1 MIAELRRQADDL
13 DALIIA
19 EQVIERHQGV
29 VTDAVRDELGRQAKA
44 HSHLLILADSRSRL
58 KLFHN
63 AIVKP
68 NRRELLEPNHSM
80 LEGVLAP
87 VTAAAEELAR
97 TTSRPRSTTLGSH
110 GILVVDG
117 VNPLHSPVVCI
128 TGTIHIGG
136 EGGRTTARI
145 VARLAAGGTAD
156 HAATVGC
163 LVTSMT
169 IQQLARRPRPKC
181 WRCWSRE
188 RVAECSIHSPRE
200 PSRVR
205 QPDGWGAG
213 LCRVRNETD
222 TRLGTWGTSPALVN
236 LKVEAG
242 DCGRDAPQGSGRS
255 HPSICLQVGFPAIT
269 FSLAW

>member
-1 MIAELRRQADDL
+1 VIAELRRQANDL

-44 HSHLLILADSRSRL
+44 HSHLLILADSRSHL

-68 NRRELLEPNHSM
+68 NRRELLGPNHSM

-156 HAATVGC
+156 HTATVGC

-169 IQQLARRPRPKC
+169 IQQLEVTGTATPAQVLALLVEGARR
-181 WRCWSRE
+181 
-188 RVAECSIHSPRE
+188 RVLDPFA
-200 PSRVR
+200 
-205 QPDGWGAG
+205 
-213 LCRVRNETD
+213 T
-222 TRLGTWGTSPALVN
+222 
-236 LKVEAG
+236 
-242 DCGRDAPQGSGRS
+242 
-255 HPSICLQVGFPAIT
+255 
-269 FSLAW
+269 